1 MKVYLDIFFL
11 VNLGMN
17 FVVLMLESFI
27 QKRRIRPA
35 RLIAAAAAGAALSV
49 ALVVLH
55 VHRQL
60 WLLIILYLAGSIG
73 ILRIAFGKTTKSAL
87 LRNLLVFYVCAFV
100 LAGILLSLQNL
111 PGVRG
116 NAAALLFLAG
126 AALFLVYRLLPLK
139 NQIEQKTG
147 QYYDVRLYCGGKRV
161 CGVGFLDTGNQLR
174 EPFSRKPVLIGEKK
188 FLMPLLEE
196 DRVFRYIPF
205 HSLGND
211 TGMIPAFQSEYIEI
225 KGKNGI
231 WHRQDKPWIALCDSY
246 ISADGEYEII
256 LHPDMLMNL

>member
-174 EPFSRKPVLIGEKK
+174 EPSAASRCFSARKNSLCRCWKK
-188 FLMPLLEE
+188 
-196 DRVFRYIPF
+196 
-205 HSLGND
+205 
-211 TGMIPAFQSEYIEI
+211 TGYSAIFPSTLWEMIP
-225 KGKNGI
+225 G
-231 WHRQDKPWIALCDSY
+231 
-246 ISADGEYEII
+246 
-256 LHPDMLMNL
+256 